1 MRKDAQ
7 KVFMSFSFSLPHP
20 PLPTFPGASSPLIC
34 NTIDGGNEN
43 KVNSE
48 DIKGFVTDTYFLDC
62 SDDLATK
69 LHFLQRQILCKNRDK
84 TKSILF
90 FPSYISFLGLP
101 LMYIHMYVFIHLPF
115 R

>member
-62 SDDLATK
+62 SDIYQQNFTFYRGK
-69 LHFLQRQILCKNRDK
+69 YCKN
-84 TKSILF
+84 
-90 FPSYISFLGLP
+90 
-101 LMYIHMYVFIHLPF
+101 
-115 R
+115 